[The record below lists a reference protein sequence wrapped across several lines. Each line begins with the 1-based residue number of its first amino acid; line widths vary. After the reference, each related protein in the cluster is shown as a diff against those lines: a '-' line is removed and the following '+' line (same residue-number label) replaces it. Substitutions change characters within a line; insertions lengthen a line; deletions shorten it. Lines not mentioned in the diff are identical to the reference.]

1 MENNAKKNEPSGKK
15 GGSSVSRTCRDQA
28 LVYLSMRDH
37 NRRELVLK
45 LKTKN
50 YSSDEIEKTLDE
62 LEDEGLLSEA
72 RYVRSF
78 VRSNN
83 RRHPEGKFLV
93 SQRLAAKGTDREVAR
108 QVLDEIYTREYT
120 SSLVEQARAQILK
133 KGKAGSEEEILFEL
147 KKMGFSNYDVANGD

>member
-1 MENNAKKNEPSGKK
+1 MDNNTKRKEPSGKK

-45 LKTKN
+45 LKTKY
-50 YSSDEIEKTLDE
+50 YSSDEIEKTLDA
-62 LEDEGLLSEA
+62 LDDEGLLSEA
-72 RYVRSF
+72 RYVQSF

-93 SQRLAAKGTDREVAR
+93 SQRLAAKGTDREISR

-120 SSLVEQARAQILK
+120 RVLAEQARAQILK
-133 KGKAGSEEEILFEL
+133 KGKAASEEEIIFEL
-147 KKMGFSNYDVANGD
+147 KKLGFSNYDISNVD

>member
-1 MENNAKKNEPSGKK
+1 MDITNKKNEPSGKK

-50 YSSDEIEKTLDE
+50 YSADEIEKTLDE

-120 SSLVEQARAQILK
+120 SSLVDQARAQILK

-147 KKMGFSNYDVANGD
+147 KKLGFSNYDVANGD

>member
-15 GGSSVSRTCRDQA
+15 GGSSVSGTCRDQA

-45 LKTKN
+45 LSTKAF
-50 YSSDEIEKTLDE
+50 SPDEIEKTLDE
-62 LEDEGLLSEA
+62 LEDESLLSEA
-72 RYVRSF
+72 RYVQSF

-93 SQRLAAKGTDREVAR
+93 SQRLAAKGTDREVSR

-147 KKMGFSNYDVANGD
+147 KKLGFSNYDVANGD

>member
-45 LKTKN
+45 LKTKD
-50 YSSDEIEKTLDE
+50 YSSDEIEKTLDD
-62 LEDEGLLSEA
+62 LEDEGLLSET

-78 VRSNN
+78 VCSNN

-93 SQRLAAKGTDREVAR
+93 SQRLAAKGADREISL
-108 QVLDEIYTREYT
+108 QVLDEIYTQDYVKC
-120 SSLVEQARAQILK
+120 LVEQARAQILK
-133 KGKAGSEEEILFEL
+133 KGKAQTEDEIRFEL
-147 KKMGFSNYDVANGD
+147 KILGFTNNDVTNID

>member
-1 MENNAKKNEPSGKK
+1 MDNNTRKNEPSGKK
-15 GGSSVSRTCRDQA
+15 GGSSVLRTCRDQA
-28 LVYLSMRDH
+28 LVYLSLREH
-37 NRRELVLK
+37 NRRELTLK
-45 LKTKN
+45 LRTKN

-93 SQRLAAKGTDREVAR
+93 SQRLASKGADKEISR
-108 QVLDEIYTREYT
+108 QVLDEIYTREYING
-120 SSLVEQARAQILK
+120 LVEQGRAQILK
-133 KGKAGSEEEILFEL
+133 KGKAQAEEEIRFEL
-147 KKMGFSNYDVANGD
+147 KKLGFSNNDVTNFD

>member
-1 MENNAKKNEPSGKK
+1 MEKKYNKNEPSGKK

-45 LKTKN
+45 LKTKA

-108 QVLDEIYTREYT
+108 QVLDEIYTRDYVQT
-120 SSLVEQARAQILK
+120 LVAQARAQIIK
-133 KGKAGSEEEILFEL
+133 KGKAKEEEEILFEL
-147 KKMGFSNYDVANGD
+147 KKLGFSNYDVANDD

>member
-1 MENNAKKNEPSGKK
+1 MDNNAKKNEPSGKK

-45 LKTKN
+45 LKTN
-50 YSSDEIEKTLDE
+50 AYSSDEIEKTLDE
-62 LEDEGLLSEA
+62 LEDEGLLSET

-93 SQRLAAKGTDREVAR
+93 SQRLAAKGTDRETAR

-120 SSLVEQARAQILK
+120 DELVSQARAQILK
-133 KGKAGSEEEILFEL
+133 KGKAESEEEILFEL
-147 KKMGFSNYDVANGD
+147 KKLGFSNYDIANGD

>member
-1 MENNAKKNEPSGKK
+1 MDNTTKKNEPSGKK

-45 LKTKN
+45 LKTKAF
-50 YSSDEIEKTLDE
+50 SREEIEKTLDE

-83 RRHPEGKFLV
+83 RRHPEGKFLI

-108 QVLDEIYTREYT
+108 QVLDEIYTRDYVQT
-120 SSLVEQARAQILK
+120 LVAQARAQIIK
-133 KGKAGSEEEILFEL
+133 KGKAKEEEEILFEL
-147 KKMGFSNYDVANGD
+147 KKLGFSNYDVANDD

>member
-1 MENNAKKNEPSGKK
+1 MEEKYKKNEPSGKK

-50 YSSDEIEKTLDE
+50 YSAAEIDKTLDE

-72 RYVRSF
+72 RYVQSF

-120 SSLVEQARAQILK
+120 NGLVSQARGQILK
-133 KGKAGSEEEILFEL
+133 KGKAGSEDEVLFEL
-147 KKMGFSNYDVANGD
+147 KKLGFSNYDIANGD

>member
-1 MENNAKKNEPSGKK
+1 MDNNTKRKEPSGKK

-28 LVYLSMRDH
+28 LVYLSMREH

-50 YSSDEIEKTLDE
+50 FPSDEIEKTLDE

-72 RYVRSF
+72 RYVQSF

-93 SQRLAAKGTDREVAR
+93 SQRLAAKGADKETVR
-108 QVLDEIYTREYT
+108 QVLDEIYVQNYVNT
-120 SSLVEQARAQILK
+120 LVEQARVQILK
-133 KGKAGSEEEILFEL
+133 KGKARTEEEIRSEL
-147 KKMGFSNYDVANGD
+147 KKLGFSNYDVTNAD

>member
-1 MENNAKKNEPSGKK
+1 MEEKYNKNEPSGKK

-50 YSSDEIEKTLDE
+50 YSADEIDKTLDE

-72 RYVRSF
+72 RYVQSF

-133 KGKAGSEEEILFEL
+133 KGKAGSEEDILFEL
-147 KKMGFSNYDVANGD
+147 KKLGFSNYDVANGD

>member
-1 MENNAKKNEPSGKK
+1 MDNNAKKNEPSGKK

-45 LKTKN
+45 LKTKD
-50 YSSDEIEKTLDE
+50 YSADEIEKALDE
-62 LEDEGLLSEA
+62 LEDEGLLREA
-72 RYVRSF
+72 RYVQSF

-120 SSLVEQARAQILK
+120 STLVAQARTQILK

-147 KKMGFSNYDVANGD
+147 KKLGFSNYDVANGD

>member
-1 MENNAKKNEPSGKK
+1 MDNTNKKNEPSGKK

-37 NRRELVLK
+37 NRRELVMK
-45 LKTKN
+45 LKTKD
-50 YSSDEIEKTLDE
+50 YSQDEIGKTLDE
-62 LEDEGLLSEA
+62 LEDEGLLSEE

-93 SQRLAAKGTDREVAR
+93 SQRLAAKGTDREVSR
-108 QVLDEIYTREYT
+108 QILDEIYTKDYVQT
-120 SSLVEQARAQILK
+120 LVTQARAQIIN
-133 KGKAGSEEEILFEL
+133 KGKIKEEEEILFEL
-147 KKMGFSNYDVANGD
+147 KKLGFSNYDVANDD

>member
-1 MENNAKKNEPSGKK
+1 MDNNTRKNEPSEKK
-15 GGSSVSRTCRDQA
+15 GGSSVFRTCRDQA
-28 LVYLSMRDH
+28 LVYLSLREH

-50 YSSDEIEKTLDE
+50 YNSDEIGKTLDE

-93 SQRLAAKGTDREVAR
+93 SQRLAAKGADKEISR
-108 QVLDEIYTREYT
+108 QVLDEIYTIEYVKG
-120 SSLVEQARAQILK
+120 LVEQARAQILK
-133 KGKAGSEEEILFEL
+133 KGKVRTEDEIRFEL
-147 KKMGFSNYDVANGD
+147 KKLGFSNNDVTNFD

>member
-1 MENNAKKNEPSGKK
+1 MNNTNKKNEPSGKK

-37 NRRELVLK
+37 NRRELVQK
-45 LKTKN
+45 LKTKD
-50 YSSDEIEKTLDE
+50 YSQDEIGKTLDE
-62 LEDEGLLSEA
+62 LEDDGLLSEE

-93 SQRLAAKGTDREVAR
+93 SQRLAAKGTDREVSR
-108 QVLDEIYTREYT
+108 QILDEIYTKDYVQT
-120 SSLVEQARAQILK
+120 LVAQARAQIMK
-133 KGKAGSEEEILFEL
+133 KGKAKEEEEILFEL
-147 KKMGFSNYDVANGD
+147 KKLGFSNYDVANGD

>member
-1 MENNAKKNEPSGKK
+1 MEKKYNKNEPSGKK

-83 RRHPEGKFLV
+83 RRHPEGKFIV
-93 SQRLAAKGTDREVAR
+93 SQRLAARGTDREVAR

-120 SSLVEQARAQILK
+120 CTLVAQARAQILK

-147 KKMGFSNYDVANGD
+147 KKLGFSDYDVANGD

>member
-1 MENNAKKNEPSGKK
+1 MDNTTKKNEPSGKK

-45 LKTKN
+45 LKTKAF
-50 YSSDEIEKTLDE
+50 SQEEIEKTLDE

-72 RYVRSF
+72 RYIQSF

-83 RRHPEGKFLV
+83 RRHPEGKFLI

-108 QVLDEIYTREYT
+108 QVLDEIYTRDYVQT
-120 SSLVEQARAQILK
+120 LVAQARAQIIK
-133 KGKAGSEEEILFEL
+133 KGKAKEEEEILFEL
-147 KKMGFSNYDVANGD
+147 KKLGFSNYDVANDD

>member
-1 MENNAKKNEPSGKK
+1 MDNTTKKNEPSGKK

-45 LKTKN
+45 LKTKAF
-50 YSSDEIEKTLDE
+50 SQEEIEKTLDE

-72 RYVRSF
+72 RYVQSF

-83 RRHPEGKFLV
+83 RRHPEGKFLI

-108 QVLDEIYTREYT
+108 QVLDEIYTRDYVQT
-120 SSLVEQARAQILK
+120 LVAQARAQIIK
-133 KGKAGSEEEILFEL
+133 KGKAKEEEEILFEL
-147 KKMGFSNYDVANGD
+147 KKLGFSNYDVANDD

>member
-1 MENNAKKNEPSGKK
+1 MDNNTKRNEPSGKK

-37 NRRELVLK
+37 NRRELVMK
-45 LKTKN
+45 LKTKAF
-50 YSSDEIEKTLDE
+50 SPDEIEKTLDE

-72 RYVRSF
+72 RYVQSF

-93 SQRLAAKGTDREVAR
+93 SQRLAAKGTDREIAR
-108 QVLDEIYTREYT
+108 QVLDEIYTKDYVRT
-120 SSLVEQARAQILK
+120 LVAQARAQIIR
-133 KGKAGSEEEILFEL
+133 KGKAKEEDEILFEL
-147 KKMGFSNYDVANGD
+147 KKLGFSNYDVANDD

>member
-1 MENNAKKNEPSGKK
+1 MDNTTKKNEPSGKK

-45 LKTKN
+45 LKTKAF
-50 YSSDEIEKTLDE
+50 SQEEIEKTLDE

-72 RYVRSF
+72 RYVQSF
-78 VRSNN
+78 VCSNN
-83 RRHPEGKFLV
+83 RRHPEGKFLI

-108 QVLDEIYTREYT
+108 QVLDEIYTRDYVQT
-120 SSLVEQARAQILK
+120 LVAQARAQIIK
-133 KGKAGSEEEILFEL
+133 KGKAKEEEEILFEL
-147 KKMGFSNYDVANGD
+147 KKLGFSNYDVANDD